1 MASVKRT
8 AEEKTELLKK
18 RLTRVTAGV
27 LAVAAVVEM
36 VSVAFIRFDDR
47 KK

>member
-1 MASVKRT
+1 MADIKRT
-8 AEEKTELLKK
+8 AEERTELLKK

-36 VSVAFIRFDDR
+36 VSVAFIRFDD
-47 KK
+47 KKK